1 MAGPGH
7 KLPSWYPC
15 RSELGSEYPIL
26 SPGYRY
32 VILDIPLLFET
43 KKLLKYMKHTVVVYW

>member
-1 MAGPGH
+1 MRPV
-7 KLPSWYPC
+7 P
-15 RSELGSEYPIL
+15 

>member
-1 MAGPGH
+1 MFAKLNCGFPGF
-7 KLPSWYPC
+7 
-15 RSELGSEYPIL
+15 

>member
-1 MAGPGH
+1 MAGPGLKH
-7 KLPSWYPC
+7 PSWYPC
-15 RSELGSEYPIL
+15 RIELGVSLL